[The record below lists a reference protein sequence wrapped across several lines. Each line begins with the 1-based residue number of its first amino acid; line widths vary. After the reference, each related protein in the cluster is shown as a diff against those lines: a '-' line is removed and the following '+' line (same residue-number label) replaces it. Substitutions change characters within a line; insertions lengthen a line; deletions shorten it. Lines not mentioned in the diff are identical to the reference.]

1 METYL
6 IDSDKAYTEFIEYLQ
21 EEKPEKEFP
30 MQPEEG
36 TLRIHFKDFKVEVLP
51 EYRTKLEKLLESE
64 FEASK
69 GAENADFNINN
80 YKTEVIENQGYKFR
94 IFV

>member
-6 IDSDKAYTEFIEYLQ
+6 IDSDKAYTEFVEYLQ
-21 EEKPEKEFP
+21 EEKPDTFK
-30 MQPEEG
+30 G
-36 TLRIHFKDFKVEVLP
+36 SVVHFKDFKVEVLP

-64 FEASK
+64 YEASK
-69 GAENADFNINN
+69 GAEKTDFNIDK